1 MCQKKKSRKKELLDN
16 IFSKGMSMV
25 EKIKI
30 EVRELSK
37 SFSNNK
43 VLSSLNLK
51 IPEGKITAI
60 IGRSGEGKSVLF
72 KHIIGLM
79 SPDSGDV
86 YIDGLKM
93 SGMNGKELNK
103 VRAKFGVLFQGAAL
117 FDSMTVRENIAFP
130 LVEHSE
136 MSSSEIDLKVK
147 NSLKLVELEGIE
159 DRMPSQL
166 SGGMKKRVGLARA
179 IIREPEVILYDEP
192 TTGLDPI
199 LADSIHK
206 LIVSLQEKL
215 NITSLVITHDVL
227 NTLEFA
233 HSIAMLHGGKILTHC
248 TADEIKLVEDPL
260 VQQFLKGSSTGPL
273 KVV

>member
-1 MCQKKKSRKKELLDN
+1 
-16 IFSKGMSMV
+16 MV
-25 EKIKI
+25 DKIKI

-43 VLSSLNLK
+43 VLRSLNLK
-51 IPEGKITAI
+51 IPSGKITAI

-79 SPDSGDV
+79 NPDSGDV
-86 YIDGLKM
+86 YIDDLKI
-93 SGMNGKELNK
+93 SDLNGKDLNK

-117 FDSMTVRENIAFP
+117 FDSMTVGENIAFP
-130 LVEHSE
+130 LLEHSE
-136 MSSSEIDLKVK
+136 MSSDEIDLKVK
-147 NSLKLVELEGIE
+147 DSLKLVELEGIE

-206 LIVSLQEKL
+206 LIISLQEKL
-215 NITSLVITHDVL
+215 NITSLVITHDVV

-248 TADEIKLVEDPL
+248 TPDEIKLVENPL
-260 VQQFLKGSSTGPL
+260 VQQFLEGSSIGPL